1 MSQHTNTIRA
11 ILHEENKKI
20 YIQQEF
26 QYFNSS
32 NDSLK
37 VLYFNDWA
45 NAYSDKNTALA
56 KRFAEEF
63 KKGLHLAEQDERGY
77 TKIISAVDFDH
88 EGLDWDY
95 TSEKDILK
103 ITLNKPLPPNSPL
116 KIYLT
121 YWIKLPSNS
130 FTSYGYSDKR
140 EYYLKDWY
148 LTPAVYTDGD
158 WLLYSNKNLEDL
170 YTGITDTTIEITL
183 PKDLYIA
190 SNFHKEN
197 SVPLTDSQRITLKG
211 MHQKNGELIINP
223 TQVFTKHVTPGL
235 TLVTDMQTSRYDEI
249 STGISIER
257 ISRFIQ
263 ESLGEF
269 PHQQLLVGQLDY
281 QRDPMYG
288 INQLPSFIR
297 PYEEQFQFEIKF
309 LKTALGSFVRETLFL
324 DPRKEKWV
332 TDAIV
337 NYLMINFVEK
347 YYPDQKLLG
356 KLSTIWGI
364 RNFHLAKMK
373 FNEQYPLLHMLSARR
388 NSDQSLTTPNDSLI
402 KFNQKIANR
411 YKAGLG
417 LAYLA
422 DYTGK
427 DQVNSSVKEFYK
439 NYKLKASTAADFK
452 FIVVENSN
460 KDINWFF
467 DEYVS
472 TTQKID
478 FKIKKIQKSGDSLR
492 VTLKNKQGTNVPIS
506 LFGIRNDTVVSKYW
520 FTDII
525 GEKSFTVP
533 RNDEDRLVLNY
544 DQTIPEFNQRDNWK
558 SLNGFFSS
566 NKKLKFQFFQDA
578 EDPYYNQI
586 FYVPVLNFNKYDGL
600 TPGIRLHNKT
610 LLERP
615 FVFDFAPSYAP
626 NEKTLVGSGKLNFR
640 QYHGKSGLY
649 VTNYSLR
656 GYTSHFQK
664 NSRYST
670 ISPAIAFGWRP
681 DNPLLN
687 KRETLLFRSVS
698 VFRNVDSGLE
708 DSGLETDPDYSVF
721 NAMYTNTF
729 NNILNY
735 LSWSLDAQHSNVF
748 TKLAYEMEYRKLFE
762 NNTQFNI
769 RLFAGKF
776 IRNNTAGVTDFFSFA
791 LDRPTDYLF
800 DYAYLGRSEGSGI
813 YSQQIIVAEGGF
825 KSKLEYPYANDWMA
839 TVNSSVNLWR
849 WIELYGDLGFIK
861 NKGVGERFVYDS
873 GIRLNLL
880 TDYFEL
886 YFPIYSN
893 NGWEI
898 GQADYD
904 QKIRFVITLSPR
916 TLTGLFTRKWF

>member
-1 MSQHTNTIRA
+1 MAQHTNIVKAT
-11 ILHEENKKI
+11 LLEENKEI
-20 YIQQEF
+20 GIQQEF
-26 QYFNSS
+26 QYFNNSKDTL
-32 NDSLK
+32 N
-37 VLYFNDWA
+37 VLYFNAWT

-63 KKGLHLAEQDERGY
+63 KKGLHLAKEDERGHV
-77 TKIISAVDFDH
+77 KIISAVDYDH
-88 EGLDWDY
+88 QGLDWNY
-95 TSEKDILK
+95 TPERDILE
-103 ITLNKPLPPNSPL
+103 ITLNEPLPPHSPL

-121 YWIKLPSNS
+121 YKVKLPSNN
-130 FTSYGYSDKR
+130 FTPYGYNNKR

-148 LTPAVYTDGD
+148 LTPAVYDGN
-158 WLLYSNKNLEDL
+158 WHLYSNKNLEDL
-170 YTGITDTTIEITL
+170 YTDITNTTIKISL
-183 PKDLYIA
+183 PKDLHLA
-190 SNFHKEN
+190 SNFYEN
-197 SVPLTDSQRITLKG
+197 DRASLANTQQITLIG
-211 MHQKNGELIINP
+211 THQKSGELIINP
-223 TQVFTKHVTPGL
+223 AKRFNKHITQGL
-235 TLVTDMQTSRYDEI
+235 TLLTDMEISPYDEI
-249 STGISIER
+249 SSGISIDR
-257 ISRFIQ
+257 VSRFIQ
-263 ESLGEF
+263 ESLGDF
-269 PHQQLLVGQLDY
+269 PHRQLLVSNLDY
-281 QRDPMYG
+281 LKDPMYG

-297 PYEEQFQFEIKF
+297 PYEEQFQFEMKF
-309 LKTALGSFVRETLFL
+309 LKTALNSLMRETIFV

-337 NYLMINFVEK
+337 NYLMINYVEQ

-364 RNFHLAKMK
+364 RSFHLAKMK

-388 NSDQSLTTPNDSLI
+388 NSDQSLTTPNDSLV
-402 KFNQKIANR
+402 KFNQKIANK

-427 DQVNSSVKEFYK
+427 DEVDSSVMEFYK
-439 NYKLKASTAADFK
+439 NYRLKASTAADFK
-452 FIVVENSN
+452 FIVVENSS

-478 FKIKKIQKSGDSLR
+478 FKIKKIQKLEDSLK

-506 LFGIRNDTVVSKYW
+506 LFGIKNDTVVSKYW
-520 FTDII
+520 FTDIV
-525 GEKSFTVP
+525 GEKSFTIP

-578 EDPYYNQI
+578 EDPYYTQV

-600 TPGIRLHNKT
+600 SPGIRLHNKT

-615 FVFDFAPSYAP
+615 FIFDLAPSYAP

-640 QYHGKSGLY
+640 QYHGRSGLY

-656 GYTSHFQK
+656 AYTSHFRK

-670 ISPAIAFGWRP
+670 ISPAIGFGWRP
-681 DNPLLN
+681 DNLLWN
-687 KRETLLFRSVS
+687 KRESLIFRSVS
-698 VFRNVDSGLE
+698 VFRNIDSSLE
-708 DSGLETDPDYSVF
+708 NSGLETDPDYNVF
-721 NAMYTNTF
+721 NAKYTNTS
-729 NNILNY
+729 NDILNY

-748 TKLAYEMEYRKLFE
+748 TKLAYEMDYRKLFE

-769 RLFAGKF
+769 RFFAGKF
-776 IRNNTAGVTDFFSFA
+776 LRNKTAGLSDFFSFA

-800 DYAYLGRSEGSGI
+800 DYEYLGRSEGSGI

-825 KSKLEYPYANDWMA
+825 KSKLQYPYANDWMA
-839 TVNSSVNLWR
+839 TVNTSVNLWR
-849 WIELYGDLGFIK
+849 WVEFYSDFGLIK
-861 NKGVGERFVYDS
+861 NKGHQERFVYDS

-886 YFPIYSN
+886 YFPLYSN

-898 GQADYD
+898 GQPDYD
-904 QKIRFVITLSPR
+904 QKIRFVITFSPR